1 MTTIRT
7 DIHQPVEVRV
17 ERTRARPTPA
27 PAGRRFRDS
36 LDEGAG
42 VLLDGV
48 ESAAGVMPGG
58 SLVSAAVRGARA
70 GASGGAGASVGG
82 ESAQAPDAGS
92 GSTVEDALRSPA
104 NETMRY
110 LELQQQ
116 ISAENRRYTAL
127 SNVMKARHDAAQ
139 TAINNIG

>member
-1 MTTIRT
+1 MTTIHT

-17 ERTRARPTPA
+17 DRTRARPTPA

-48 ESAAGVMPGG
+48 ESASGAMPGG
-58 SLVSAAVRGARA
+58 TLVSAAVRGARA
-70 GASGGAGASVGG
+70 GAGGTADGPSVGG
-82 ESAQAPDAGS
+82 EAAQAPGGS
-92 GSTVEDALRSPA
+92 GPTMEGALTEHA

-110 LELQQQ
+110 LELQQR
-116 ISAENRRYTAL
+116 ISSENRRYTAL
-127 SNVMKARHDAAQ
+127 SNVMKARHDTAKA
-139 TAINNIG
+139 AINNIR